1 MRNIENRNGRDS
13 QIIAR
18 AQKWAEVLKEFHGSG
33 QTRNAFARERG
44 IAVSTLNYWLM
55 RQKRKTLNAEA
66 ARAVGGPK
74 MVFSELKMSAQGL
87 SSASGWAM
95 EVVSPMGLTIR
106 SRKELPA
113 DLLIRLL
120 RGEGC

>member
-1 MRNIENRNGRDS
+1 MKNGQDRYGRDR

-18 AQKWAEVLKEFHGSG
+18 AEKWSEVLRQFRESG
-33 QTRNAFARERG
+33 QTRNAFGRERG

-55 RQKRKTLNAEA
+55 RQKRKTLNGDA
-66 ARAVGGPK
+66 ARSVSSRK
-74 MVFSELKMSAQGL
+74 MVFSELKLESMAGE
-87 SSASGWAM
+87 SGWAM
-95 EVVSPMGLTIR
+95 ELVSPMGLTMR